1 MSRKPEQD
9 IHEIAISQL
18 MERLRNG
25 TATYIDIAAAGGL
38 RYHCSMCASKYGYW
52 LEMLAGADG
61 ETGIS
66 AAAEYLENWQKQQRN
81 LEASDDHDIP
91 DEDQLD

>member
-9 IHEIAISQL
+9 IHEIVISQL

-25 TATYIDIAAAGGL
+25 TATYIDIAAAGHL
-38 RYHCSMCASKYGYW
+38 RYRCNVCASKYGYW
-52 LEMLAGADG
+52 LETLAGAAG

-66 AAAEYLENWQKQQRN
+66 AAAEYLENWQKQQCN
-81 LEASDDHDIP
+81 LEAFDDHDLS
-91 DEDQLD
+91 DEDQPD